1 MQELIRESG
10 YLMDFSGAF
19 RGPVRK
25 ILFALMVIIGILL
38 A

>member
-1 MQELIRESG
+1 MQELIQESE
-10 YLMDFSGAF
+10 YWMDFSGAF

-25 ILFALMVIIGILL
+25 ILFALMVVAGILL